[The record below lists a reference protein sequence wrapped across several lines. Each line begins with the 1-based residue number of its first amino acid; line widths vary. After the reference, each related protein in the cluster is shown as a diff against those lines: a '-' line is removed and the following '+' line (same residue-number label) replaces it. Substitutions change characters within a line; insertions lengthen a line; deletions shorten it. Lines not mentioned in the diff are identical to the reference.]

1 MSEEKTTL
9 DLTPE
14 EQTAEAEATK
24 EVNEDEIR
32 EKIASDLGISPD
44 DDKDLL
50 DKLVAREKSQRE
62 KLSGAIKQKIS
73 WREKAKQTS
82 EKSKDTPEKGKTQKQ
97 GQETPNIDEL
107 VDQKLNE
114 RLEARELEDL
124 ELSDELKEEVKKLA
138 KLNGISVRKAAQDPY
153 IKYKIEAVEKEKR
166 ILDATPKRNGRGSYQ
181 TSYDPS
187 KPLNPEDF
195 DLSTKEGRN
204 SWNDAKAARHKHTDK
219 K

>member
-1 MSEEKTTL
+1 MSEEKTIL

-14 EQTAEAEATK
+14 EQTAEEEATK

-97 GQETPNIDEL
+97 GQEQPNIDEL

-124 ELSDELKEEVKKLA
+124 DLPDELKEEVKKLA

-166 ILDATPKRNGRGSYQ
+166 ILDATPKRNGRGTYQ

-187 KPLNPEDF
+187 KPLDPEAF

-204 SWNDAKAARHKHTDK
+204 AWNDAKAARHKLIDK